1 MNSRKESNS
10 VLDSGSTGHY
20 ACVASSAP
28 DNSVIELLLFPSYKG
43 GKPGLEQSHS
53 HLSGALLVC
62 L

>member
-1 MNSRKESNS
+1 M
-10 VLDSGSTGHY
+10 LDSGSTGHY

-43 GKPGLEQSHS
+43 GKPSLEQSHS